1 MIKKYYNDIDVY
13 TFQEGY
19 FSTAPGY
26 VFNRT
31 IKGLIQNPSNVK
43 TFNNGKDT
51 SSISGV
57 LFCDIKEVFDEKD
70 IIEFNGIRFKI
81 AGAGSQPI
89 GVSGITPHKGQHAE
103 YNLVYTQEGI

>member
-1 MIKKYYNDIDVY
+1 MFSRYYKDINVY

-19 FSTAPGY
+19 FSTPAEY

-57 LFCDIKEVFDEKD
+57 LFCDIKETFGEKD

-81 AGAGSQPI
+81 AGAGSQPL
-89 GVSGITPHKGQHAE
+89 GVSGITPQAGQHAE